1 MGAAILKTANAASPN
16 AADLLPAAAALF
28 PLAADCQ
35 LTQRRSTEISCY
47 NSGSGCAD

>member
-16 AADLLPAAAALF
+16 TADFLPAAAALL

-35 LTQRRSTEISCY
+35 SAQRW
-47 NSGSGCAD
+47 N